1 MKVPAVILEDVDYEK
16 AVIDELSAR
25 NRFLPPPLA
34 SWALRGNAKDLAG
47 RLETRMRGGFEPSPH
62 DSVLARK
69 AGRGSRPLPY
79 IALEDRL
86 VYRALVKVIE
96 GRLPD
101 LGARGDYDAFVKSP
115 LDVDGCEYVLKA
127 DVAAFYQYVDHE
139 RLVDEVVA
147 QTGDD
152 LAITAVVELLEAGS
166 GRRFGLPQMQ
176 APSDVLADTYVD
188 PIRRSLVRNGQRAFR
203 YADDFRVPC
212 ANYSEALASLELI
225 ERAAYELGLVL
236 NEAKTSSPRRS
247 TYERSLSEVRDAE
260 VQLFEK
266 LEVEGTTVEDLF
278 VADGGE
284 YGEDDELGEEVGDDI
299 ELPALPGVSHDE
311 ADPPEDAHEDVAP
324 TSDQITVA
332 GHLVDMWGGQEHSDV
347 SWSGSVWS
355 ALLRKSLLTLES
367 AQDFHA
373 VGSVISLLVR
383 EPHLTPQVC
392 TYLIALGRED
402 PARVHNLLDEL
413 CSSDIVS
420 VWQSLWV
427 AYLAGS
433 VPGSSGKQS
442 HIDWLR
448 RQVESPHHAV
458 VAQAA
463 LALARRRLLTIDV
476 GARAYKSVSAAHRP
490 TAALALAA
498 VHGATGSEFV
508 ADDQVEGWLA
518 GFATTQRWGQ
528 PHPRKRPAEKKDIF
542 RL

>member
-1 MKVPAVILEDVDYEK
+1 MKIPAVVLADVAYEE
-16 AVIDELSAR
+16 AVVDDLSAR

-34 SWALRGNAKDLAG
+34 AWALRGNAEELAG
-47 RLETRMRGGFEPSPH
+47 RLETRMRSGFEPSPH

-86 VYRALVKVIE
+86 VYRALVNVVK

-101 LGARGDYDAFVKSP
+101 LGGHGNYDAFITSP

-139 RLVDEVVA
+139 RLVDEIVA

-176 APSDVLADTYVD
+176 APSDVLADAYVD
-188 PIRRSLVRNGQRAFR
+188 PIRRSLVRNGHLAFR

-212 ANYSEALASLELI
+212 ASYSEALASLELI

-247 TYERSLSEVRDAE
+247 TYEQSLSEVRDAE
-260 VQLFEK
+260 VQLFER
-266 LEVEGTTVEDLF
+266 LAVEGMTIEDF
-278 VADGGE
+278 FASVGGE
-284 YGEDDELGEEVGDDI
+284 YSEDDELGDEVGDDI
-299 ELPALPGVSHDE
+299 ELPTLPGVGHDE
-311 ADPPEDAHEDVAP
+311 ADPPEDAPEVVAP
-324 TSDQITVA
+324 TSEQIAVA
-332 GHLVDMWGGQEHSDV
+332 ARVVEIWDGEEQSDV
-347 SWSGSVWS
+347 AWSGSVWS

-367 AQDFHA
+367 AQDPRA
-373 VGSVISLLVR
+373 VASAISLLVR
-383 EPHLTPQVC
+383 EPHLTPQVS
-392 TYLIALGRED
+392 TYLIALSREHHEK
-402 PARVHNLLDEL
+402 VHDLLNEL
-413 CSSDIVS
+413 CSTDIVS

-433 VPGSSGKQS
+433 VPGVSDKGA
-442 HIDWLR
+442 HVGWLH
-448 RQVESPHHAV
+448 RQLDSQHHGVA
-458 VAQAA
+458 AQAA
-463 LALARRRLLTIDV
+463 LALARRRLLTVDA
-476 GARAYKSVSAAHRP
+476 GARAYERAPATHRP

-498 VHGATGSEFV
+498 VHGAAGSEFV
-508 ADDQVEGWLA
+508 ADDQVEAWLA
-518 GFATTQRWGQ
+518 DFARTQRWGR
-528 PHPRKRPAEKKDIF
+528 PRPKRRVVRKGPA
-542 RL
+542 RR